1 MRRPGIYF
9 IVYQI
14 ALHPAMTV
22 MPLFATRPGT
32 KLQAPYPFGI
42 FPFLMSSTVP
52 DTSAIILLKNAT
64 SILPFIHIKKIITPG
79 RHAVNCF
86 AVIL

>member
-22 MPLFATRPGT
+22 MPLFASCPGT
-32 KLQAPYPFGI
+32 RFQVSYPFGI
-42 FPFLMSSTVP
+42 FPFLMISYVP
-52 DTSAIILLKNAT
+52 DTSVIILMKNAT
-64 SILPFIHIKKIITPG
+64 SILRFII
-79 RHAVNCF
+79 
-86 AVIL
+86 